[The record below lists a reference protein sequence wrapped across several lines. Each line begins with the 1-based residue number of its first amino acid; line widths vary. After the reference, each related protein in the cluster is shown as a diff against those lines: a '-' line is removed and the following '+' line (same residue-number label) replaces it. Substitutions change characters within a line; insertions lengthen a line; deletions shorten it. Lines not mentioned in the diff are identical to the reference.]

1 MPHDPHAQ
9 LTSAEWYD
17 RSIDW
22 DARVRREIPVL
33 MEVFGP
39 PGTLG
44 LLDAGCGTG
53 HQASALAL
61 AGYSVTGLDVSA
73 EMLAVAQ
80 RVAAREQAKVEFVT
94 GAYADI
100 PATLGRNFDGVYC
113 LANSLAAAA
122 SRDTVRDAVQQFA
135 SCLRPGGRLF
145 IQVLNFEPMRREEPC
160 IRGPRVTNVDGV
172 KYVSTRH
179 FCFHDDCAIVSNIT
193 LWREGTWQQRASSR
207 RLYPVTPAELQS
219 WMVAAGVH
227 VDATWGGYD
236 RSKFD
241 ADASPDLIVVGTR
254 A

>member
-1 MPHDPHAQ
+1 MPDDPHSK

-33 MEVFGP
+33 KDVFGP

-44 LLDAGCGTG
+44 ILDAGCGTG

-61 AGYSVTGLDVSA
+61 AGYRVTGLDVSA
-73 EMLAVAQ
+73 DMLAVAH
-80 RVAAREQAKVEFVT
+80 RVAARQKTNVEFVT
-94 GAYADI
+94 AAYADI
-100 PATLGRNFDGVYC
+100 PRAIGRNFDGVYC

-122 SRDTVRDAVQQFA
+122 SRDTVRDAVHQFA
-135 SCLRPGGRLF
+135 RCLRPGGRMF
-145 IQVLNFEPMRREEPC
+145 IQVLNFAPMRREEPC

-172 KYVSTRH
+172 EYVSTRH

-219 WMVAAGVH
+219 WMVAAGMR
-227 VDATWGGYD
+227 VDAAWGGYD
-236 RSKFD
+236 KSPFD
-241 ADASPDLIVVGTR
+241 LAASPDLIVVGTR
-254 A
+254 G